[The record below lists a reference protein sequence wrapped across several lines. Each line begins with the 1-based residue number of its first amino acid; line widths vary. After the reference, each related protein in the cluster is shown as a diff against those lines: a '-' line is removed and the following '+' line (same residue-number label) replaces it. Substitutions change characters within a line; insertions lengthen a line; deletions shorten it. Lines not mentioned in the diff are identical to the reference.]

1 MRFHCPTLIHRISSP
16 RKVGCSQLGGFIQE
30 GTDKREVRSGRRLGK
45 KTLKPVRV
53 RVRVGAGLDK
63 GEGEVRK
70 IEKGCT
76 LEKISGAG
84 E

>member
-1 MRFHCPTLIHRISSP
+1 MRFHCPTFLHRIPSP
-16 RKVGCSQLGGFIQE
+16 RKVGCSQLGGFIQK
-30 GTDKREVRSGRRLGK
+30 GTDKREVGLGK

-53 RVRVGAGLDK
+53 RVRVGAGSDK

-76 LEKISGAG
+76 FEKIPGAG
-84 E
+84 K